1 MLRILSVDIGWRNLA
16 SVKLEL
22 YRSNGNNTKEDL
34 TAEDFNI
41 LSWKIDSLLDDT
53 VNVNETSL
61 DELIKIT
68 VPSLAKVI
76 EEWSSW
82 PSLLG
87 SFNDKPDIVFLEQQ
101 PLGMQARNVKTKTL
115 SHVIQSLLISKN
127 IPVFFI
133 SPQKKLKFMSE
144 TSSSSYSANKKFA
157 VEETVKI
164 LQHAGASKW
173 IDFLH
178 SFKKQDDLADCFL
191 QGLYGGRDHL
201 ATIEKEKFKEEK
213 RKRKLNA
220 KLATHVEVAA
230 ISLSLTSSG
239 ASGASG
245 AESAE
250 PIRKRT
256 KRCKNLTNSIPI
268 SGGDDACHDIKQD
281 QKQQDQKQ
289 DKQNK
294 QDKNKKTKIKR
305 RRKKNVEVAVNKFLE
320 CEEI

>member
-22 YRSNGNNTKEDL
+22 YGRNGNNSKEDL

-53 VNVNETSL
+53 VNVNESSL
-61 DELIKIT
+61 DELIKVT

-144 TSSSSYSANKKFA
+144 TFSSSYSANKKFA

-164 LQHAGASKW
+164 LQHASASKW

-191 QGLYGGRDHL
+191 QGLYGGRDYL
-201 ATIEKEKFKEEK
+201 ATIEKEKLKKEK
-213 RKRKLNA
+213 RKRKTLIEF
-220 KLATHVEVAA
+220 AT
-230 ISLSLTSSG
+230 ISS
-239 ASGASG
+239 SGASG
-245 AESAE
+245 AESGE
-250 PIRKRT
+250 PIKKQN
-256 KRCKNLTNSIPI
+256 KRCKTLTNLIPI
-268 SGGDDACHDIKQD
+268 LN
-281 QKQQDQKQ
+281 
-289 DKQNK
+289 DKQEEKQESKKGNK
-294 QDKNKKTKIKR
+294 GKK
-305 RRKKNVEVAVNKFLE
+305 RRKKNVEVAMNKFLE